1 MPLERL
7 MRIALSALLFLVLG
21 SASAVAQLSAP
32 ELEETH
38 RRLRAFDFSD
48 PANVDLLADLGVY
61 LRTNVAATESHRRE
75 ASFLRSVVATD
86 MLLISR
92 WRNSGLESAIA
103 QAMGVEEEDLE
114 ERLKA
119 DLAPL
124 TAGIYSETA
133 NDALSALN
141 ESREVHGPRSALGYF
156 ASVAEAAADHD
167 PIAHLARLSSDVC
180 AEGGECPAPF
190 RHFREAGRRAVATVQ
205 TALGRLAAFQ
215 REARS
220 EDPFIRAVGDAFAD
234 YEASFRD
241 IQLSPEARLGGIALS
256 AAGPRENDVAVTSL
270 IVIRPQEVCVGTV
283 AHVRFREGHAEVFGQ
298 SAGVPLLPDT
308 RCVPVPRSLR
318 PFPTPMPELV
328 TALTPLANTS
338 HLGVGGSDDAPAH
351 LLTRVW
357 LSALQAGVTP
367 DALVGRGEDGHLAAL
382 HAVAVRG
389 EDGSAIQVHIRLGG
403 HTIAVRG
410 SGERSLPRRP
420 GPNGLSFDYE
430 ALETFARDSRTTS
443 VRYMHSLPLG
453 SLTATAFYIA
463 PRESHVT
470 LVMP

>member
-1 MPLERL
+1 
-7 MRIALSALLFLVLG
+7 MRIVLSALLVLLVG
-21 SASAVAQLSAP
+21 SSSVEAQLSAP
-32 ELEETH
+32 ELEEAH
-38 RRLRAFDFSD
+38 QRLRSFDFGD
-48 PANVDLLADLGVY
+48 PDNLEMLRDLGVY

-92 WRNSGLESAIA
+92 WRDSALEGAIA
-103 QAMGVEEEDLE
+103 QAMGVDEEHLVES
-114 ERLKA
+114 LKA
-119 DLAPL
+119 ALAPL
-124 TAGIYSETA
+124 TAGIYSDTA
-133 NDALSALN
+133 SDALSALN
-141 ESREVHGPRSALGYF
+141 ESQEVRGPRSALGYF
-156 ASVAEAAADHD
+156 AAVAGAATAHD

-190 RHFREAGRRAVATVQ
+190 HHFREDGRRAIATVQ

-215 REARS
+215 RTADG
-220 EDPFIRAVGDAFAD
+220 EDPFVLALGDAFAN
-234 YEASFRD
+234 YQTLFQQ
-241 IQLSPEARLGGIALS
+241 IQLSPEARLGEITLS
-256 AAGPRENDVAVTSL
+256 AAGPRETDVIVNSL

-283 AHVRFREGHAEVFGQ
+283 AHVRFQDGHAEVYGE
-298 SAGVPLLPDT
+298 SAGIPLLPDT

-318 PFPTPMPELV
+318 PFPTPMAELV
-328 TALTPLANTS
+328 TALTPLANTA

-357 LSALQAGVTP
+357 LSALSAGVTP

-389 EDGSAIQVHIRLGG
+389 EDGSAIQVHVRLGG

-410 SGERSLPRRP
+410 SGERSLPRRQ

-430 ALETFARDSRTTS
+430 TLETFARDSRTTS

>member
-1 MPLERL
+1 
-7 MRIALSALLFLVLG
+7 MRIAICTLFILMLG
-21 SASAVAQLSAP
+21 SASTQAQLSAP
-32 ELEETH
+32 ELEEAH
-38 RRLRAFDFSD
+38 QRLRSFDFSA
-48 PANVDLLADLGVY
+48 PANVNLLAELGVY

-92 WRNSGLESAIA
+92 WRESGLESDIA
-103 QAMGVEEEDLE
+103 AAMGVEEQQLV

-133 NDALSALN
+133 NDALNALN
-141 ESREVHGPRSALGYF
+141 ESQEVRGPRSALGYF
-156 ASVAEAAADHD
+156 AAVAEAAASHD
-167 PIAHLARLSSDVC
+167 PIAHLARLSDDVC
-180 AEGGECPAPF
+180 ADEGQCPSPF
-190 RHFREAGRRAVATVQ
+190 HHFREDGRRAIATVQ

-215 REARS
+215 REAHS
-220 EDPFIRAVGDAFAD
+220 EDPFILALGDAFAN
-234 YEASFRD
+234 YQASFQG
-241 IQLSPEARLGGIALS
+241 IQLSPEARLGDITLS
-256 AAGPRENDVAVTSL
+256 AAGPRENDVAVNSL

-283 AHVRFREGHAEVFGQ
+283 AHVRFEEGHAEVYGE
-298 SAGVPLLPDT
+298 SAGVPLLPDI

-357 LSALQAGVTP
+357 LSALRAGVTP

-389 EDGSAIQVHIRLGG
+389 DDGSAIQVHVRLGG
-403 HTIAVRG
+403 HTVAVRG

-420 GPNGLSFDYE
+420 GPDGLSFDYE

>member
-1 MPLERL
+1 M
-7 MRIALSALLFLVLG
+7 LG
-21 SASAVAQLSAP
+21 SASAEAQLSAP
-32 ELEETH
+32 ELEEAH
-38 RRLRAFDFSD
+38 QRLRSFDFSD
-48 PANVDLLADLGVY
+48 AASVELLADLGVY

-92 WRNSGLESAIA
+92 WRNSGLESDIA
-103 QAMGVEEEDLE
+103 QAMGVEEAQLED
-114 ERLKA
+114 RLKA
-119 DLAPL
+119 ELAPL

-133 NDALSALN
+133 NDALNALN
-141 ESREVHGPRSALGYF
+141 ASQEVRGPRSALGYF
-156 ASVAEAAADHD
+156 AAVAEAAAAHD

-180 AEGGECPAPF
+180 ADGGDCPPPF
-190 RHFREAGRRAVATVQ
+190 RHFRADGRRAVATVQ
-205 TALGRLAAFQ
+205 TALARLALFQ
-215 REARS
+215 RESHS
-220 EDPFIRAVGDAFAD
+220 EDPFVRALGDAFAN
-234 YEASFRD
+234 YEELFRG
-241 IQLSPEARLGGIALS
+241 IQLSPEARLGDIALS
-256 AAGPRENDVAVTSL
+256 AAGPRENDVVVNSL
-270 IVIRPQEVCVGTV
+270 VVIRPQEVCVGTV
-283 AHVRFREGHAEVFGQ
+283 AHVRFPEGHAEVYAE

-318 PFPTPMPELV
+318 PFPTPMPGLV
-328 TALTPLANTS
+328 AALTPLANTR

-357 LSALQAGVTP
+357 LSALRAGVTP

-389 EDGSAIQVHIRLGG
+389 DDGSAIQVHVRLGG
-403 HTIAVRG
+403 HTVAVRG

-420 GPNGLSFDYE
+420 GPDGLSFDYE